1 MVKFDV
7 AVRAYIFATRVDPN
21 VVNKIEDWEI
31 FNFEP
36 LFNGE
41 DGVPEQ
47 YCIGCDRNIVVEASD
62 EIDAVEI
69 AKRLSLPIVMD
80 GWKVEFSSIEVD
92 RDVDVSVHCGEKFE
106 YSMVA

>member
-21 VVNKIEDWEI
+21 VVNEIDNWEI

-36 LFNGE
+36 LFIDDE
-41 DGVPEQ
+41 GVPMQ

-62 EIDAVEI
+62 EVEAVEK
-69 AKRLSLPIVMD
+69 AKLLSLPIILN
-80 GWKVEFSSIEVD
+80 GWQIEFASIEID
-92 RDVDVSVHCGEKFE
+92 RDVDVSVCCDGEFE